1 MELTFQVI
9 FIIIAILIVLS
20 IWFLIIKY
28 FLYPL
33 FFKPELNLIE
43 TFDFFKSKNLVFIE
57 KRELKK
63 AEMKINPFN
72 YKSGLSFKKMFSE
85 RSEYVVVGYSK
96 SKREYYF
103 FWLELNQ
110 WYSFHM
116 KFFIEILTGE
126 KIERRRN
133 LIFKEITEKEVLTE
147 LKKKYES
154 QTVLI
159 TDKCP
164 ACHNRVSDK
173 ITECPNCGLNLVA

>member
-33 FFKPELNLIE
+33 FFKPELKLIE

-72 YKSGLSFKKMFSE
+72 YKSGLSFKKMF
-85 RSEYVVVGYSK
+85 
-96 SKREYYF
+96 
-103 FWLELNQ
+103 
-110 WYSFHM
+110 
-116 KFFIEILTGE
+116 
-126 KIERRRN
+126 
-133 LIFKEITEKEVLTE
+133 
-147 LKKKYES
+147 
-154 QTVLI
+154 QTVFWFIIKTSQCCSLFYDWFYSLGHYLLI
-159 TDKCP
+159 YFLTFNVLP
-164 ACHNRVSDK
+164 
-173 ITECPNCGLNLVA
+173 LFL